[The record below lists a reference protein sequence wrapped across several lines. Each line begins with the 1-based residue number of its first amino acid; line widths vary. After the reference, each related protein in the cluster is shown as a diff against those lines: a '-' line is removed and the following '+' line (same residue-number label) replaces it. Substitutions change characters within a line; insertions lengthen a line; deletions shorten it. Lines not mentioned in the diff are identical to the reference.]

1 MAYSTLYNV
10 VGEACRKHYKQGSN
24 FNENKFRSLRRW
36 ILVGVEEKHCGEA
49 CRKRYK
55 YRINFNENKLRSL
68 RRWIL
73 VGVEEKECPQV
84 SLFKWEEK
92 LCSDNSV

>member
-10 VGEACRKHYKQGSN
+10 VGEACRKHYKQGS
-24 FNENKFRSLRRW
+24 
-36 ILVGVEEKHCGEA
+36 
-49 CRKRYK
+49 
-55 YRINFNENKLRSL
+55 NFNENKLRSL

-84 SLFKWEEK
+84 SLFK
-92 LCSDNSV
+92 

>member
-36 ILVGVEEKHCGEA
+36 ILVGVEEK
-49 CRKRYK
+49 
-55 YRINFNENKLRSL
+55 
-68 RRWIL
+68 
-73 VGVEEKECPQV
+73 ECSQV
-84 SLFKWEEK
+84 SLFKWEEEW
-92 LCSDNSV
+92 CSDNSV